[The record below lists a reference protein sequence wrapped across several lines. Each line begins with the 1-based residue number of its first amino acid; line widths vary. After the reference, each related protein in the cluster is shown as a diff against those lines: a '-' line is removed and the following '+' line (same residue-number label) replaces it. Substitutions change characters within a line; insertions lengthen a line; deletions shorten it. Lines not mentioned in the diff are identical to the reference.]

1 LCYSKLKYL
10 IIILNFINMKKIY
23 LFLLVTVLAFT
34 GTQKSAYAGANGN
47 CPTIDAWDVLNPS
60 DPIYPFGIVTGTY
73 SGANVLS
80 GDLFYEGSLLYN
92 YESTDGTIILSDL
105 LPGNYEF
112 IYCNGLSQPFTITG
126 IPCDISLLS
135 IGTTDVSGA
144 GCTPNGS
151 IDFTATSSAVGATY
165 FYNLTELTTFV
176 EYTGPDDGFG
186 IMSITGLPAGTYALF
201 VSTEQDVL
209 NSTCNYNQLVTINQP
224 SCDMAI
230 NTPLATNVSN
240 TGATNG
246 SISAVIT
253 GSSCIPT
260 APGGNPIYVVYAL
273 LNSVNVGTLTYNPN
287 NGRYE
292 LAGLGAGTY
301 TLVAENGGTT
311 CSATTVLTVAVP
323 PSTQLLNGV
332 CGNLGFVRT
341 SAISCVSVAGA
352 TQYEWEFSN
361 TNGVYATK
369 LTPVSN
375 VALHNITPI
384 LNWGTTWSVRV
395 RAIIGTNAGVYSN
408 PCTIGI
414 IINPAIAGVPNTQ
427 LRPQDCGKL
436 NYRFNA
442 DNRLITLPISGATQY
457 EFEFSIPGGAVV
469 ATVIKSNTV
478 LFLNTVTPALAF
490 PAQYNVRTRAR
501 LGGVWGNFGQPC
513 LIGIIGLN
521 RDGAEADESTYDA
534 EGNIVVDAP
543 YFELT
548 AMPNPYS
555 DITSLIINSS
565 INENVYVQFFDMTGK
580 LVEDIKVTTN
590 ERFNV
595 GANFSQGIYL
605 LKARSDRGDQITT
618 RLVKTN

>member
-1 LCYSKLKYL
+1 
-10 IIILNFINMKKIY
+10 MKKIY
-23 LFLLVTVLAFT
+23 LLLLVTVLAFA
-34 GTQKSAYAGANGN
+34 GTQKTAYAGGSV
-47 CPTIDAWDVLNPS
+47 CPNIDAWDVLNPT
-60 DPIYPFGIVTGTY
+60 DAIYPFGIVTGTY

-92 YESTDGTIILSDL
+92 YESTDGTIFLSDL

-126 IPCDISLLS
+126 IPCDISLLN

-144 GCTPNGS
+144 GCAPNGS
-151 IDFTATSSAVGATY
+151 IDFTATSSTVGATY

-176 EYTGPDDGFG
+176 EYTGQDDGSG

-273 LNSVNVGTLTYNPN
+273 LNSVNVGTLTFNPN

-292 LAGLGAGTY
+292 LAGLGVGTY

-311 CSATTVLTVAVP
+311 CFASTNLTVALP
-323 PSTQLLNGV
+323 PSTQLSNGV
-332 CGNLGFVRT
+332 CGNLSYVKT
-341 SAISCVSVAGA
+341 SAISCVIVAGA

-361 TNGVYATK
+361 ANGVYATK
-369 LTPVSN
+369 LSPLN
-375 VALHNITPI
+375 YIALHGVTPT
-384 LNWGTTWSVRV
+384 LNWGTTWTLRV
-395 RAIIGTNAGVYSN
+395 RAYVGANVGVYSA

-414 IINPAIAGVPNTQ
+414 IADPSISGVPSTQ

-436 NYRFNA
+436 NYRINA
-442 DNRLITLPISGATQY
+442 NNRIITLPVGGANQY
-457 EFEFSIPGGAVV
+457 EFEISQVGTGIVV
-469 ATVIKSNTV
+469 ATATRAFNV
-478 LFLNTVTPALAF
+478 LFLNSVTPALSF

-501 LGGVWGNFGQPC
+501 IGSTWGNFGQPC

-521 RDGAEADESTYDA
+521 RDGEEATQELAYDA
-534 EGNIVVDAP
+534 DGNVIVDAP
-543 YFELT
+543 YFDLT
-548 AMPNPYS
+548 AMPNPFS
-555 DITSLIINSS
+555 DVTSLVINSS
-565 INENVYVQFFDMTGK
+565 IIENVYVQFYDMTGK
-580 LVEDIKVTTN
+580 LVEDIKATTN

-595 GANFSQGIYL
+595 GVNLSKGIYL
-605 LKARSDRGDQITT
+605 LKARSDSGNQVTT